1 MDTPLQPAPLV
12 PGGRRRG
19 PRSPTPGRPRSLPI
33 AEWPKSDRLGWEDA
47 CRPAQR
53 LQRGGAASHLARIS
67 QADIANRYG
76 LYLDFLQRNDQLDP
90 ALGATTLVIPDYV
103 NEFIAELQARVR
115 SVTVW
120 NSVYKLR
127 RAAELI
133 APGGDFGWLAE
144 IEKDIALVMIPRSKA
159 DRLVLTERLVEAGL
173 LLIKEAETFGKTA
186 LARAVGVRNGLLIIL
201 LAFTSHSDK
210 ELRGACDRGHVCQ
223 R

>member
-12 PGGRRRG
+12 TSGRRRG
-19 PRSPTPGRPRSLPI
+19 PRSPQPRSLPI

-53 LQRGGAASHLARIS
+53 LQRGGAASHLAQVS
-67 QADIANRYG
+67 QADITNRYG
-76 LYLDFLQRNDQLDP
+76 LYLDFLQRNGRLDA
-90 ALGATTLVIPDYV
+90 ALGAMSLVTPDNV

-133 APGGDFGWLAE
+133 SPGGDFGWLAE

-159 DRLVLTERLVEAGL
+159 GRLVLTASGRSRFAADQRSGD
-173 LLIKEAETFGKTA
+173 
-186 LARAVGVRNGLLIIL
+186 VR
-201 LAFTSHSDK
+201 
-210 ELRGACDRGHVCQ
+210 
-223 R
+223 